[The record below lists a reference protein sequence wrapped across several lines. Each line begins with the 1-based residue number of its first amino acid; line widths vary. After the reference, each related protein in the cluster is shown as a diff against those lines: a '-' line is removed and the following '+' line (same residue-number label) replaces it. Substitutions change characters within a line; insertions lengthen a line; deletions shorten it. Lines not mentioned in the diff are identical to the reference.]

1 MTLSG
6 KWMAGV
12 AGLCAAAIGVAFA
25 CASLGTAAVAAQ
37 QAPLAIA
44 EMGTFYAGG
53 HYDTDHPDRHIVGQ
67 IYVEYQIPAQRRH
80 AFPIV
85 MVHGGGQTGAGWWS
99 TPDGRPGWAQFFLR
113 HGYAVYVVDQIGRGR
128 SPFTPE
134 VYGETSSQSL
144 DYVQQKFT
152 TQQKFRLWPQAAL
165 HTQLPGAANPATR
178 LSINIS
184 LPKCPAW
191 KTASCRRN
199 GR

>member
-113 HGYAVYVVDQIGRGR
+113 HGYAVYVVDQI
-128 SPFTPE
+128 
-134 VYGETSSQSL
+134 
-144 DYVQQKFT
+144 
-152 TQQKFRLWPQAAL
+152 
-165 HTQLPGAANPATR
+165 
-178 LSINIS
+178 
-184 LPKCPAW
+184 
-191 KTASCRRN
+191 
-199 GR
+199 